1 MIRRMEM
8 KNNSKN
14 KNVNAKKKND
24 NNKKGFTLIELLA
37 VIVIMAV
44 LMITAIPA
52 ITTAIARSRR
62 DTFAT
67 NAKKII
73 DAVRTGMVDNEFVS
87 TNNGESSICQLPGP
101 GQYVEVQLVKGN
113 DNSIEKLL
121 ERGGSSSS
129 FGKNYKSGRVWI
141 VNKGTAAEDGS
152 STDNFEYYISLVDSG
167 NNGSGPAILEKN
179 ISRGKIKVG
188 SAGEE
193 SKPSPTGGIGTV
205 ADICKY
211 EE

>member
-1 MIRRMEM
+1 M

>member
-1 MIRRMEM
+1 M

-87 TNNGESSICQLPGP
+87 TNSGDVSICQLPGP

>member
-1 MIRRMEM
+1 M

-87 TNNGESSICQLPGP
+87 TNSGDGSICQLPGP

-141 VNKGTAAEDGS
+141 VNKGTAAADGS

-193 SKPSPTGGIGTV
+193 SKPAPTGGIGTE

>member
-1 MIRRMEM
+1 M

-87 TNNGESSICQLPGP
+87 TNSGDGNICQLPGP

-141 VNKGTAAEDGS
+141 VNKGTAAADDS
-152 STDNFEYYISLVDSG
+152 SDSTDNFEYYISLVDSG

-193 SKPSPTGGIGTV
+193 SKPTPSGGIGTV